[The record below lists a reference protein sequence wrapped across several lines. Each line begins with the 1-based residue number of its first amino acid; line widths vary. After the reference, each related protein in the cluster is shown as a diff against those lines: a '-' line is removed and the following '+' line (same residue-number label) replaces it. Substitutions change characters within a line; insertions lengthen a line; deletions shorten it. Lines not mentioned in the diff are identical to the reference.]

1 MEREDKELIKKI
13 IKIHPELNKYLE
25 EHAQYDKKIKELDNL
40 PYLTPEQDL
49 EKKKL
54 KKVKLAK
61 KDTIENILS
70 RYRK

>member
-40 PYLTPEQDL
+40 PYLTPEQEL

-61 KDTIENILS
+61 KDTIEKILS

>member
-61 KDTIENILS
+61 KDTIEKILS
-70 RYRK
+70 QYRK

>member
-13 IKIHPELNKYLE
+13 IKIHPELNKHLE
-25 EHAQYDKKIKELDNL
+25 EHAQYDKKIKELDNS
-40 PYLTPEQDL
+40 PYLTPEQEL

-54 KKVKLAK
+54 KKFKLAK
-61 KDTIENILS
+61 KDTIEKILS